1 MKETNTVEHRNL
13 HDHCVAVPENGRRIE
28 PESVPEF
35 KEYPLELLRG
45 ATNSF
50 SSDQIVSESGE
61 KAPNFVY
68 KGKLEPNRW
77 IAIKRF
83 PKAAWPDA
91 KGFAV
96 IYTLFLTIPENL
108 GQHQNLRCL

>member
-1 MKETNTVEHRNL
+1 MPAFR
-13 HDHCVAVPENGRRIE
+13 
-28 PESVPEF
+28 
-35 KEYPLELLRG
+35 EYPLESLRE

-50 SSDQIVSESGE
+50 RSDQIVSESGE

-68 KGKLEPNRW
+68 KGRLDQNRL

-91 KGFAV
+91 KGFMV
-96 IYTLFLTIPENL
+96 CSLSLKL
-108 GQHQNLRCL
+108 LDRHRQC

>member
-1 MKETNTVEHRNL
+1 V
-13 HDHCVAVPENGRRIE
+13 HCNVASENGRRAE
-28 PESVPEF
+28 PEEVPAFREF
-35 KEYPLELLRG
+35 PLELLRG

-68 KGKLEPNRW
+68 KGRLDQNRW

-91 KGFAV
+91 KGFMV
-96 IYTLFLTIPENL
+96 LIFFLPP
-108 GQHQNLRCL
+108 QA